1 MKTFRTE
8 RVSELIK
15 QEVSDLLLRGI
26 KDIRVGAGMVSI
38 TRVDVPRD
46 LSQARI
52 FVSIY
57 GTPEVQAQAM
67 AGLTSARGYVRSEI
81 GKRIRMRHT
90 PEVIFEQDISLER
103 GDRIITLLSRL
114 HQDGP
119 LSEKDLPEELSEEVP
134 GEA

>member
-38 TRVDVPRD
+38 TRVEVPRD

-57 GTPEVQAQAM
+57 GTPEAQTQAM
-67 AGLTSARGYVRSEI
+67 AGLNSARGYVRSEI

-103 GDRIITLLSRL
+103 GDRILTLLSRL
-114 HQDGP
+114 N
-119 LSEKDLPEELSEEVP
+119 KDEPIIASEESSEGVQDEV
-134 GEA
+134 EAP

>member
-26 KDIRVGAGMVSI
+26 KDVRVGAGIVSI

-46 LSQARI
+46 LGQARI

-67 AGLTSARGYVRSEI
+67 AGLNSARGYVRSEI

-90 PEVIFEQDISLER
+90 PEVIFEHDISLER
-103 GDRIITLLSRL
+103 GDRILTLLSRL
-114 HQDGP
+114 N
-119 LSEKDLPEELSEEVP
+119 KDEPMVSAESPEEVP
-134 GEA
+134 GETEAP

>member
-26 KDIRVGAGMVSI
+26 KDVRVGAGMVSI

-46 LSQARI
+46 LGQARI

-67 AGLTSARGYVRSEI
+67 AGLNSARGYVRSEI

-90 PEVIFEQDISLER
+90 PEVIFEHDISLER
-103 GDRIITLLSRL
+103 GDRILTLLSRL
-114 HQDGP
+114 NTDEP
-119 LSEKDLPEELSEEVP
+119 MAPEELSEEVP
-134 GEA
+134 DAAETP

>member
-26 KDIRVGAGMVSI
+26 KDVRVGAGMVSI

-46 LSQARI
+46 LGQARI

-67 AGLTSARGYVRSEI
+67 AGLNSARGYVRSEI

-90 PEVIFEQDISLER
+90 PEVIFEHDISLER
-103 GDRIITLLSRL
+103 GDRILTLLSRL
-114 HQDGP
+114 N
-119 LSEKDLPEELSEEVP
+119 KDEPMASAESPEEVP
-134 GEA
+134 GETEAP

>member
-26 KDIRVGAGMVSI
+26 KDVRVGAGMVSI

-46 LSQARI
+46 LGQARI

-67 AGLTSARGYVRSEI
+67 AGLNSARGYVRSEI

-90 PEVIFEQDISLER
+90 PEVIFEHDISLER
-103 GDRIITLLSRL
+103 GDRILTLLSRL
-114 HQDGP
+114 NTDEP
-119 LSEKDLPEELSEEVP
+119 MAPEELSEEVP
-134 GEA
+134 DGAEAP

>member
-26 KDIRVGAGMVSI
+26 KDVRVGAGMVSI

-46 LSQARI
+46 LGQARI

-67 AGLTSARGYVRSEI
+67 AGLNSARGYVRSEI

-90 PEVIFEQDISLER
+90 PEVIFEHDISLER
-103 GDRIITLLSRL
+103 GDRILTLLSRL
-114 HQDGP
+114 N
-119 LSEKDLPEELSEEVP
+119 KDEPMVSAESPEEVP
-134 GEA
+134 GETEAP

>member
-26 KDIRVGAGMVSI
+26 KDVRVGAGMVSI

-46 LSQARI
+46 LGQARI

-67 AGLTSARGYVRSEI
+67 AGLNSARGYVRSEI

-90 PEVIFEQDISLER
+90 PEVIFEHDISLER
-103 GDRIITLLSRL
+103 GDRILTLLSRL
-114 HQDGP
+114 NTDEP
-119 LSEKDLPEELSEEVP
+119 MAAEELSEEVP
-134 GEA
+134 DGAEAP